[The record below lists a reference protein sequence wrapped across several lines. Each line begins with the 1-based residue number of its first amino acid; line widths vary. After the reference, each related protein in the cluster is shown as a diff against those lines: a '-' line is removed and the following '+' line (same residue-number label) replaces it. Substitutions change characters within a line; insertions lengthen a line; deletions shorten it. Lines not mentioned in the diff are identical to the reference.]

1 MAAETKLT
9 VGVDVDGARKLDQ
22 LARKIRKLEDDVT
35 RLRMKSP
42 RVFQNYGRTMEDTLG
57 KSTGK
62 WKRHFDDL
70 DSLIKKFGTA
80 TLGGL
85 KLALKAAGAEMAL
98 MAVSM
103 VTLHGLFKVGQGLVK
118 TYEGLLNVLSGA
130 AAGAE
135 SLRHVP
141 RILGTCQGASAC
153 AKNTW
158 HMPR

>member
-35 RLRMKSP
+35 RLGMKST

-103 VTLHGLFKVGQGLVK
+103 VTLHGLFKVGK
-118 TYEGLLNVLSGA
+118 VLSKPMK
-130 AAGAE
+130 
-135 SLRHVP
+135 VY
-141 RILGTCQGASAC
+141 
-153 AKNTW
+153 
-158 HMPR
+158 